1 LQINQVRLFT
11 RLLILTL
18 LTLTAACSGANST
31 PITFEGT
38 AVPGEVIARGQQLYT
53 QYCAACHGVDGVGQ
67 FPDAPLEPDA
77 TGRYGAP
84 PHNDSGHTWHHHDQL
99 LLQIVREG
107 GMGDPSAFYPMPAFG
122 TQLSDE
128 QIVSI
133 IGYIKTLWTDEHR
146 AYQQRESEA
155 ED

>member
-1 LQINQVRLFT
+1 VRRKWVPLFT
-11 RLLILTL
+11 QFIIAVLVVF
-18 LTLTAACSGANST
+18 TAACSGTPST
-31 PITFEGT
+31 PVTFKGT
-38 AVPGEVIARGQQLYT
+38 VIAEDVIAQGQQLYT
-53 QYCAACHGVDGVGQ
+53 QYCAACHGVNGAGQ

-122 TQLSDE
+122 AQLSDE

-146 AYQQRESEA
+146 AYQQRETEA
-155 ED
+155 AG